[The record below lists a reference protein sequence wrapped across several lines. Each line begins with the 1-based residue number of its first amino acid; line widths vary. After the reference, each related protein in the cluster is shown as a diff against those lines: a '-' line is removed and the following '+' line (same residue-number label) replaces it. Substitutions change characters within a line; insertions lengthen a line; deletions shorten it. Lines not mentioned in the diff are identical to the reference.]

1 MTRNYLY
8 MVIFLIPVIVSGQ
21 SLREL
26 NNDGVDKYKEKN
38 YSDAEVAFK
47 KGIEK
52 DSTSFKPHFNLGDAL
67 YKQNRLDEAIKLFK
81 KSSEM
86 TDDDVLKAKAYHNLG
101 NTYLK
106 QQKYKESIEA
116 YKNSL
121 KKNPKDLETKYNLS
135 YALNQLQQQQQQ
147 QNQDKNQDKKQDK
160 NKDDQKNQDQ
170 NQNNQDQKKDDDKKD
185 QDKQN
190 QPQQQQQKDQ
200 ISKEEAER
208 ILQALKNNENDIQ
221 KKIRKI
227 KGKPVRNEKDW

>member
-1 MTRNYLY
+1 MRRNYLY
-8 MVIFLIPVIVSGQ
+8 MIIFFIPFIVSGQ

-26 NNDGVDKYKEKN
+26 NNDGVEKYKGKN

-52 DSTSFKPHFNLGDAL
+52 DSSSFQPHFNLGDAL
-67 YKQNRLDEAIKLFK
+67 YKQNRLDEAIKSFK
-81 KSSEM
+81 KSAEM
-86 TDDDVLKAKAYHNLG
+86 TEDDVLKAKAYHNLG
-101 NTYLK
+101 NTYL
-106 QQKYKESIEA
+106 QQKKYKESIEA

-121 KKNPKDLETKYNLS
+121 KKNPQDIETKYNLS
-135 YALNQLQQQQQQ
+135 YALNQLQQQQ
-147 QNQDKNQDKKQDK
+147 NQDKNQDKNKDK
-160 NKDDQKNQDQ
+160 NKDDKQNQDQNQKNQDQ
-170 NQNNQDQKKDDDKKD
+170 KKNDDKKD
-185 QDKQN
+185 KDKQD
-190 QPQQQQQKDQ
+190 QQQKQQQQKDQ

>member
-135 YALNQLQQQQQQ
+135 YALNQLQQQQQHAPGQ
-147 QNQDKNQDKKQDK
+147 QPQAQAPTMNF
-160 NKDDQKNQDQ
+160 DQVKAQLDLLRHLS
-170 NQNNQDQKKDDDKKD
+170 NNQQGPPR
-185 QDKQN
+185 Q
-190 QPQQQQQKDQ
+190 
-200 ISKEEAER
+200 
-208 ILQALKNNENDIQ
+208 
-221 KKIRKI
+221 
-227 KGKPVRNEKDW
+227 